1 MHKLRQE
8 TQGKTDPIGRR
19 KKVKKLFLI
28 LALLVL
34 QAVPTLAEDSK
45 MPANENF
52 VRLSLITV
60 DPARLEEY
68 KAYLKEGVTA
78 SMSREPGVLVLY
90 PTTRKDAPNVFT
102 ILEIYANRAAYESHI
117 KSAHFQK
124 YKQGTLDMVQSLELV
139 DVDPL
144 VPGLKIK

>member
-1 MHKLRQE
+1 M
-8 TQGKTDPIGRR
+8 
-19 KKVKKLFLI
+19 KKLFLI

-34 QAVPTLAEDSK
+34 QAVPALAEDSK

-144 VPGLKIK
+144 IPGLKTK

>member
-1 MHKLRQE
+1 M
-8 TQGKTDPIGRR
+8 
-19 KKVKKLFLI
+19 KKLFLI

-45 MPANENF
+45 IPASENF

-60 DPARLEEY
+60 DPARLDEY

-90 PTTRKDAPNVFT
+90 PTTRKDAPNMFT

-144 VPGLKIK
+144 IPGLKTK

>member
-1 MHKLRQE
+1 M
-8 TQGKTDPIGRR
+8 
-19 KKVKKLFLI
+19 KKLFLI

-34 QAVPTLAEDSK
+34 QAVPALSEDSK

-124 YKQGTLDMVQSLELV
+124 YKQGTLDMVQSLEFV

-144 VPGLKIK
+144 VPRLKIK

>member
-1 MHKLRQE
+1 M
-8 TQGKTDPIGRR
+8 
-19 KKVKKLFLI
+19 KKLFLI

-34 QAVPTLAEDSK
+34 QAVPALAEDSK

-90 PTTRKDAPNVFT
+90 PTTRKNAPNVFT

-144 VPGLKIK
+144 IPGLKIK

>member
-1 MHKLRQE
+1 M
-8 TQGKTDPIGRR
+8 
-19 KKVKKLFLI
+19 KKLFLI

-34 QAVPTLAEDSK
+34 QAVPALSEDSK

-124 YKQGTLDMVQSLELV
+124 YKQGTMDMVQSLELV

>member
-8 TQGKTDPIGRR
+8 TQGKTDPIGRSAP
-19 KKVKKLFLI
+19 VKKLFLI

-34 QAVPTLAEDSK
+34 QAAPALAEDNK
-45 MPANENF
+45 MQASENF

-144 VPGLKIK
+144 VPGLKTK

>member
-1 MHKLRQE
+1 M
-8 TQGKTDPIGRR
+8 
-19 KKVKKLFLI
+19 KKLFLI

-34 QAVPTLAEDSK
+34 QAVPALSEDSK

-78 SMSREPGVLVLY
+78 STSMEPGVLVLC

-144 VPGLKIK
+144 VPGLKTK

>member
-1 MHKLRQE
+1 M
-8 TQGKTDPIGRR
+8 
-19 KKVKKLFLI
+19 KKLFLI

>member
-1 MHKLRQE
+1 M
-8 TQGKTDPIGRR
+8 
-19 KKVKKLFLI
+19 KKLFLI

-102 ILEIYANRAAYESHI
+102 ILEIYANRAAYESPI

-144 VPGLKIK
+144 VPRLKIK

>member
-1 MHKLRQE
+1 M
-8 TQGKTDPIGRR
+8 
-19 KKVKKLFLI
+19 KKLFLI

-34 QAVPTLAEDSK
+34 QAVPALAEDSK

-52 VRLSLITV
+52 VRLSLITI

-90 PTTRKDAPNVFT
+90 PTIRKDAPNVFT

>member
-1 MHKLRQE
+1 M
-8 TQGKTDPIGRR
+8 
-19 KKVKKLFLI
+19 KKLFLI

-34 QAVPTLAEDSK
+34 QAVPALSEDSK

-60 DPARLEEY
+60 DPARLDEY

-144 VPGLKIK
+144 VPGLKTK

>member
-1 MHKLRQE
+1 M
-8 TQGKTDPIGRR
+8 
-19 KKVKKLFLI
+19 KKLFLI

-144 VPGLKIK
+144 VPRLKTK

>member
-1 MHKLRQE
+1 M
-8 TQGKTDPIGRR
+8 
-19 KKVKKLFLI
+19 KKLFLI

-34 QAVPTLAEDSK
+34 QAVPALAEDSK

-102 ILEIYANRAAYESHI
+102 ILEIYANRTAYESHI

-144 VPGLKIK
+144 VPGLKTK

>member
-1 MHKLRQE
+1 M
-8 TQGKTDPIGRR
+8 
-19 KKVKKLFLI
+19 KKLFLI
-28 LALLVL
+28 LALLFL
-34 QAVPTLAEDSK
+34 QAVPALSEDCK

-144 VPGLKIK
+144 IPGIKTK

>member
-1 MHKLRQE
+1 M
-8 TQGKTDPIGRR
+8 
-19 KKVKKLFLI
+19 KKLFLI

-34 QAVPTLAEDSK
+34 QAVPALSEDSK

-90 PTTRKDAPNVFT
+90 PTTRKDAPNMFT
-102 ILEIYANRAAYESHI
+102 LLEIYANRAAYESHI

-124 YKQGTLDMVQSLELV
+124 YKQGTLDMVQSLELERF
-139 DVDPL
+139 PNENL
-144 VPGLKIK
+144 YIKRRIQPHDTSL

>member
-1 MHKLRQE
+1 M
-8 TQGKTDPIGRR
+8 
-19 KKVKKLFLI
+19 KKLFLI

-34 QAVPTLAEDSK
+34 QAVPALAEDTK

-60 DPARLEEY
+60 DPARLDEY

-144 VPGLKIK
+144 VPGLKRL